1 MESFIENLLM
11 KRGYTVNHN
20 AQSVIRMCDNWYA
33 NRIIEDF
40 HRRRTIQGTPYE
52 LNRLNFAKRCC
63 SDDAKLCEVLEV
75 NAGAG
80 EQAQRVN
87 DILAKNEFE
96 VQYRK
101 QLEKTSA
108 VGTAACYIRLDNAGI
123 YSDGTIKGGEI
134 RLNYVDADC
143 FIPLTVVND
152 IVTEAAFSGSSL
164 KSGRKQTTLVLFLL
178 TEYNTYTAETHIFDE
193 YGSELLEL
201 EKTITLGDVKP
212 FAVLRN
218 AEVNNLDDMI
228 GYGLPKLV
236 NAIPVL
242 KALDLCYNVL
252 FSDLDKA
259 EKILLVNELLC
270 DFDEKTR

>member
-101 QLEKTSA
+101 QLEKH
-108 VGTAACYIRLDNAGI
+108 
-123 YSDGTIKGGEI
+123 
-134 RLNYVDADC
+134 
-143 FIPLTVVND
+143 
-152 IVTEAAFSGSSL
+152 
-164 KSGRKQTTLVLFLL
+164 QQLVLLL
-178 TEYNTYTAETHIFDE
+178 AILGWTMQEYIVMERFKRGE
-193 YGSELLEL
+193 RYG
-201 EKTITLGDVKP
+201 
-212 FAVLRN
+212 
-218 AEVNNLDDMI
+218 
-228 GYGLPKLV
+228 
-236 NAIPVL
+236 
-242 KALDLCYNVL
+242 
-252 FSDLDKA
+252 
-259 EKILLVNELLC
+259 
-270 DFDEKTR
+270 